1 MSERPDTGSTPNPS
15 PWKNGG
21 DGLEIKAAGKRFFV
35 PMAYIGSA
43 ILAAGTAAYGVT
55 SKTLEGYN
63 ARLLEVEKDNVAQ
76 SQAQQ
81 LDHALLLEIRAQLAR
96 IDARQAE
103 IQVTLMR
110 HGRDY
115 P

>member
-1 MSERPDTGSTPNPS
+1 MRERPDSGSTPKPHDW
-15 PWKNGG
+15 PAKEGV
-21 DGLEIKAAGKRFFV
+21 EIKAAGRRFFI
-35 PMAYIGSA
+35 PLAYVASA
-43 ILAAGTAAYGVT
+43 IVAAGSAAYGVT
-55 SKTLEGYN
+55 AKTLEGYDS
-63 ARLLEVEKDNVAQ
+63 RLVEVEKASVAQ

-110 HGRDY
+110 HGRGF

>member
-1 MSERPDTGSTPNPS
+1 MRERPDTGATPKPHDWA
-15 PWKNGG
+15 PG
-21 DGLEIKAAGKRFFV
+21 GLEIKAAGHRWKIPV
-35 PMAYIGSA
+35 ATIGA
-43 ILAAGTAAYGVT
+43 ALLAAAAGAYEVT
-55 SKTLEGYN
+55 GKALQGYD
-63 ARLLEVEKDNVAQ
+63 ARLVEVEKASVVQ

-110 HGRDY
+110 HGARDL

>member
-1 MSERPDTGSTPNPS
+1 MVERPDTGSTPRPADWRNRES
-15 PWKNGG
+15 
-21 DGLEIKAAGKRFFV
+21 GLEIKAAGKRFFV
-35 PMAYIGSA
+35 PMAYVGSA

-63 ARLLEVEKDNVAQ
+63 SRLTEVEKASVAQ

-81 LDHALLLEIRAQLAR
+81 LDHALLLEIRSQLAR

-110 HGRDY
+110 HG